1 MPFWN
6 RFCFFLLVLKRLKFN
21 CFMLQS
27 QKCYRGTPIQ
37 TLLSTVLGSSITQ
50 PSRTSNF
57 IESYIARSSIVL
69 RLTEAIVTV
78 VCFLSQSCEAL

>member
-6 RFCFFLLVLKRLKFN
+6 RFCFFLLVLKRLKLN

-37 TLLSTVLGSSITQ
+37 TILSTVLGSSITQ
-50 PSRTSNF
+50 PSRTSYF
-57 IESYIARSSIVL
+57 IESYIARSSIVS
-69 RLTEAIVTV
+69 RLAEAIVIV

>member
-6 RFCFFLLVLKRLKFN
+6 RFCFFLLVLKRLKLN

-37 TLLSTVLGSSITQ
+37 TILSTVLGSSITQ
-50 PSRTSNF
+50 PSRTSYF
-57 IESYIARSSIVL
+57 IGSYIARSSIVL
-69 RLTEAIVTV
+69 RLAEAIVTV

>member
-1 MPFWN
+1 MPFWS
-6 RFCFFLLVLKRLKFN
+6 RFCFLLLVLKWLKFN

-37 TLLSTVLGSSITQ
+37 TLLSTVLGSGITQ
-50 PSRTSNF
+50 PSRTCNF
-57 IESYIARSSIVL
+57 IGAYIARSSIVL
-69 RLTEAIVTV
+69 RLAEAIVTV

>member
-6 RFCFFLLVLKRLKFN
+6 RFCFFLLVLKRLKLN

-37 TLLSTVLGSSITQ
+37 TILSTVLGSSITQ
-50 PSRTSNF
+50 PSRTSYF

-69 RLTEAIVTV
+69 RLAEAIVIV

>member
-27 QKCYRGTPIQ
+27 QKCYRGSPIQ

-50 PSRTSNF
+50 PSRTSYF
-57 IESYIARSSIVL
+57 IGSYIARSSTVL
-69 RLTEAIVTV
+69 RLAEAIVTV
-78 VCFLSQSCEAL
+78 VCFLNQSCEAL

>member
-27 QKCYRGTPIQ
+27 QKCYRGSPIQ

-50 PSRTSNF
+50 PSRTSYF
-57 IESYIARSSIVL
+57 IGSYIARSSIVL
-69 RLTEAIVTV
+69 RLAEAIVTV
-78 VCFLSQSCEAL
+78 VCLLSQSCEAL

>member
-1 MPFWN
+1 MPFWS

-37 TLLSTVLGSSITQ
+37 ILLSTVLGSSITQ

-69 RLTEAIVTV
+69 RLVEAIVTD

>member
-27 QKCYRGTPIQ
+27 QKCYRGSPIQ

-50 PSRTSNF
+50 PSRTSYF
-57 IESYIARSSIVL
+57 IGSYIARSSIVL
-69 RLTEAIVTV
+69 RLAEAIATV

>member
-1 MPFWN
+1 MPFWSH
-6 RFCFFLLVLKRLKFN
+6 FCFFLSLLKCLKFN

-57 IESYIARSSIVL
+57 IGAYIARSSIVL
-69 RLTEAIVTV
+69 RLAEAIVTV
-78 VCFLSQSCEAL
+78 VCFLSQFCEAL